1 MSLSNLCVEQ
11 HKRERTGLQKL
22 LLLGLLGSV
31 GMHAIAFGLGTFG
44 VWQRL
49 TDADSPVIELLVVEP
64 PSEPV
69 EQPADT
75 ASATLSNATN
85 DPAPAAAA
93 AGSEVAAAAPVPPP
107 PAEIVEPEPVPEPE
121 PEPEPEPLPETE
133 IESELSEPEKSE
145 ETPEEEQ
152 TEEEEQTT
160 EEEEETVEPIAA
172 VPNDLDASQLD
183 RLRSFFDRIGGTN
196 PNAAATGGI
205 NSTSTSSNGAS
216 TDGIEN
222 APGAAGD
229 SQETAANSGS
239 ENGSNTSGDGN
250 GQGSG
255 ARTIA
260 CQNCVEP
267 QYPQSALEAGF
278 EGAPR
283 VQVDINPDGSVRNVT
298 LVESSGNAE
307 VDRAAIQAARNS
319 SFQPIAG
326 GASAPIEYKMTIEG
340 SRSHR
345 EAQQQGDRRSI
356 EVPNQEAETRP
367 QTAEGSEQNSGE
379 LDANIQDTANSAQ
392 DNETETQAD
401 PNAVGENAAPATDTA
416 DDTPSEAAT
425 TEDEAGEATPQP
437 AAESDPEPAAESES
451 QPAAEPESQPA
462 AEPTATE
469 PPTPAVEPKPQP
481 QPASQPATPEPAA
494 ESEPQPAPEAESE

>member
-152 TEEEEQTT
+152 TAEEEEQTAEET
-160 EEEEETVEPIAA
+160 EETAEPIAA

-205 NSTSTSSNGAS
+205 NSTSTSPNGAS
-216 TDGIEN
+216 TDGTEN

-229 SQETAANSGS
+229 SQETAANSGP

-250 GQGSG
+250 GQDSGS
-255 ARTIA
+255 RTIA

-367 QTAEGSEQNSGE
+367 QTAQGSEQNSGE
-379 LDANIQDTANSAQ
+379 LDASTQDTANSAQ

-401 PNAVGENAAPATDTA
+401 PNAAGENAAPATDAA

-437 AAESDPEPAAESES
+437 AAESDPEPAAE
-451 QPAAEPESQPA
+451 PESQPA

-469 PPTPAVEPKPQP
+469 PPTPAVEPKPQPQP